1 MAHYSLA
8 SGTLN
13 ITVPRGT
20 ELVATLDFSDDTTGY
35 TVTSEVYSLVSG
47 ATLYSPTV
55 SVVSATAGQHSITLT
70 EADTQDY
77 GSGSY
82 GLRIIRVAPGTVT
95 RRLIDGILEVKP

>member
-1 MAHYSLA
+1 MATHSMA

-35 TVTSEVYSLVSG
+35 TVTSEVYSLVTGS
-47 ATLYSPTV
+47 TLYSPPVT
-55 SVVSATAGQHSITLT
+55 VVSATAGQHTLTLT
-70 EADTQDY
+70 EADTEAY
-77 GSGSY
+77 GAGSY
-82 GLRIIRVAPGTVT
+82 GIRIIRVAPGTVT

>member
-1 MAHYSLA
+1 MATYSMA

-13 ITVPRGT
+13 LTVPRGT

-47 ATLYSPTV
+47 ATLYSPSV
-55 SVVSATAGQHSITLT
+55 AVVSATAGQHTLTLT
-70 EADTQDY
+70 EANTEAY

-82 GLRIIRVAPGTVT
+82 GIRIIRVAPGTVT